1 MGFDIALQDERGKVI
16 EQLSDPKNFLHRV
29 LERAIADDHLLEEID
44 WNGDTT
50 FNRFQMPRFLSE
62 WELVAKHCE
71 STDETE
77 LVKKVRGLAERCKES
92 VHLYL
97 KFIGD

>member
-1 MGFDIALQDERGKVI
+1 MGFDVHLESERGEV
-16 EQLSDPKNFLHRV
+16 LASVADPRNHLHRV
-29 LERAIADDHLLEEID
+29 LERVQGFDQLFAEID

-50 FNRFQMPRFLSE
+50 FNRLQMPRFLSAWQILAE
-62 WELVAKHCE
+62 HCTSAEE
-71 STDETE
+71 STVVNEIIS
-77 LVKKVRGLAERCKES
+77 LAKRCQNG